1 MTIDFLLYDR
11 TVPVEKGLFYV
22 IEDKGICYGGCGG
35 RMDTLVV
42 IKPEDF
48 QRLLKL
54 YPRLIGN
61 LEEWKVSFAG
71 VDKVNEILLEKPEL
85 AAKAGF
91 INENDIIP
99 FNDVHKLMQR
109 KLDNILEGRDLPRG
123 ITGWYYQQF
132 IKMQYAYMCQD
143 EFYMVWDGDTIP
155 CKKIEMFHK
164 ESGKPYFDLKHEHH
178 IEYFETMEKI
188 LPGFSKVIGPSFI
201 SEHMLIK
208 TEYMKELISDIEKNT
223 QIEGKSFWE
232 KIINAIP
239 EEKIQDSAFS
249 EFETYGTFV
258 ALKHSSA
265 YKLRE
270 WHSFRQGGTFFSVD
284 TICDRDFEWLA
295 KDFDAISFE
304 KGHTVRADNANLF
317 DNPYYQEKL
326 SPKQMLMAAQE
337 EYIDGYKEVW
347 DENTGSKNVNVHSGA
362 FEKSFEDIV
371 VGDKLKYLNKDA
383 YKIYYDLGEKLERIN
398 ADQAFLCYEN
408 AAFLC
413 DDEKIKNDIVI
424 QKNRIREK
432 YNVTVKKYAFVI
444 LSYNNTYML
453 QKCIESIYTNC
464 DPNSYTLIVLDN
476 NSNDGTKE
484 WLAEWGEKH
493 DEAYVILNDDNSGFS
508 GGNNI
513 ACQYLPDEADV
524 FFLNNDTRIPANAAF
539 WLRMAL
545 YETDEIGA
553 VGAIQNYFNT
563 NKNEDINYPV
573 VEQYMEHGAKVN
585 IPMDYPYE
593 SVSKLCGFAMLVR
606 RDAFDKVDG
615 FDERFNPGYYE
626 DDDFSLQLR
635 KAGYELVVSHNS
647 FIYHAGSQ
655 SFRKIGN
662 YDELLAS
669 HRKILVEKWG
679 FDSTVD
685 AALSVREI
693 DIINSLEERGYEK
706 EDAFSVLHVGC
717 GCGDMLGR
725 IKYMYPRALV
735 VGVEPRENVRRYA
748 VPGVPVLDDI
758 SRLPQPVEAYDIV
771 VNSLG

>member
-1 MTIDFLLYDR
+1 
-11 TVPVEKGLFYV
+11 
-22 IEDKGICYGGCGG
+22 
-35 RMDTLVV
+35 MDTLVV

-71 VDKVNEILLEKPEL
+71 VDKVNEILLETPEL

-109 KLDNILEGRDLPRG
+109 KLDNILEGRELPRG

-326 SPKQMLMAAQE
+326 SPRQMLMAAQE

-347 DENTGSKNVNVHSGA
+347 EENTGSKNVNMHSGA
-362 FEKSFEDIV
+362 FDNSFEDIV

-383 YKIYYDLGEKLERIN
+383 YKVYWDLGEKLEKIN
-398 ADQAFLCYEN
+398 ANQAFLCYEN

-413 DDEKIKNDIVI
+413 DDEKTKNDIVI
-424 QKNRIREK
+424 QKDRIRES
-432 YNVTVKKYAFVI
+432 YNVIVKKYAFVI
-444 LSYNNTYML
+444 LSYNNTYLL

-464 DPNSYTLIVLDN
+464 APNTYTLIILDN
-476 NSNDGTKE
+476 NSTDGTKE

-524 FFLNNDTRIPANAAF
+524 FFLNNDTRITANAAF

-585 IPMDYPYE
+585 VPMANAGE
-593 SVSKLCGFAMLVR
+593 FVSKLCGFAMLVR

-635 KAGYELVVSHNS
+635 EAGYELVVSHNS

-655 SFRKIGN
+655 SFRKIGI

-706 EDAFSVLHVGC
+706 KDSFSVLHVGC

-735 VGVEPRENVRRYA
+735 VGVESRENVRRYA